1 MGSIIGHRID
11 YNGGRSSES
20 PTAHTKINP
29 SIPPPPRSTRSTC
42 RKAGLNKSND
52 TGQDTNEE
60 ILGDEAQDETDE
72 AVESDLV

>member
-29 SIPPPPRSTRSTC
+29 SNPTRSTRSAC
-42 RKAGLNKSND
+42 RNAGLNESD
-52 TGQDTNEE
+52 QDTNEE
-60 ILGDEAQDETDE
+60 ILDDESQDETDE